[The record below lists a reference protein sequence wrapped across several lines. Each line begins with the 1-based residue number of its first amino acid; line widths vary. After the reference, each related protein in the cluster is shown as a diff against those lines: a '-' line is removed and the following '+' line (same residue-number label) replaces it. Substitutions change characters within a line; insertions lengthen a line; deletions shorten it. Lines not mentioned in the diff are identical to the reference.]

1 MEAQAQILDEIR
13 AVRQTLDILVMALV
27 SDAESDPSTG
37 LVEALENVAKA
48 VTAQAEQVTRLT
60 SEVNDLRRRL
70 DVASREPAF
79 A

>member
-1 MEAQAQILDEIR
+1 MEAQVLEEIR
-13 AVRQTLDILVMALV
+13 AVRMTLDILIAALV

-48 VTAQAEQVTRLT
+48 VESQAAQVTRLT
-60 SEVNDLRRRL
+60 SEVSDLRRRL